1 VEWEK
6 VACWSTKA
14 AISPK
19 RVKIEEKLVWRAYRK
34 SQTLFPTVTIPN
46 SFGLPFPKI
55 GGSQPHPKTAIA
67 IGTAKVRA
75 DTFTGSI
82 RTQAHEKLWRK
93 GSVGVCRDGPNFL
106 STPII
111 SGTGE
116 ATNFKFGS
124 YIHRVHLNKSSL
136 KNWEKRERGHIQGLP
151 NEYPILSQVR
161 VKPRFSNLAAT
172 FTGSILTNAH

>member
-1 VEWEK
+1 

-34 SQTLFPTVTIPN
+34 SQTLFRTVTIPN

-67 IGTAKVRA
+67 IGTAKVRTANFA

-111 SGTGE
+111 SGTDE

-136 KNWEKRERGHIQGLP
+136 KIGRK
-151 NEYPILSQVR
+151 
-161 VKPRFSNLAAT
+161 
-172 FTGSILTNAH
+172 GSVGISRDCQMSTPYYLRCG